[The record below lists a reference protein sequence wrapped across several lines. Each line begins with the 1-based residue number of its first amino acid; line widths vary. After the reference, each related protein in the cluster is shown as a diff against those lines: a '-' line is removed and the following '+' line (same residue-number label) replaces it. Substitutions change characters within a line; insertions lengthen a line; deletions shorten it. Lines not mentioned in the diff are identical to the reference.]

1 MPPAPQDSTAPTSR
15 RWSRWLLHG
24 LLCRGCLAPLGEG
37 CEAGLCG
44 PCWAGLV
51 PLEPLRCP
59 RCALAHDLDAPC
71 PEPVAWEQGD
81 AFWDYHGGRP
91 PLGALLLPGI
101 KAGERG
107 WRDALL
113 RRAAACPLPGW
124 AHQIELVTPVPT
136 APHRHW
142 LRGFDIATDL
152 GRQTAERL
160 GIPFRPTLRKRWWLH
175 RQSERT
181 ETERRRLPR
190 KAVTARARIDLAGGS
205 VLLVDDVWTTG
216 TTLLRCA
223 QALREAGAGEVRV
236 LTLFRAL

>member
-1 MPPAPQDSTAPTSR
+1 MQAAPR
-15 RWSRWLLHG
+15 

-44 PCWAGLV
+44 ACWSGLV
-51 PLEPLRCP
+51 PLEEGRCS
-59 RCALAHDLDAPC
+59 RCALTHDLDAAC
-71 PEPVAWEQGD
+71 PDPVAWAQGD

-107 WRDALL
+107 WREALL
-113 RRAAACPLPGW
+113 RRASTCRLPEF
-124 AHQIELVTPVPT
+124 ARSAELVTSVPT

-142 LRGFDIATDL
+142 LRGFDLAEDL
-152 GRQTAERL
+152 GLQVATRL
-160 GIPFRPTLRKRWWLH
+160 GVPFHPTLRRHGWFH
-175 RQSERT
+175 RQSTRT
-181 ETERRRLPR
+181 QTERRRLPR
-190 KAVTARARIDLAGGS
+190 TAIS
-205 VLLVDDVWTTG
+205 VKNTSALTSRRTLLVDDVWTTG

-223 QALREAGAGEVRV
+223 QALRQAGAEQIYV